1 MSIPLET
8 NVLALDGGVPEI
20 AATPGELTGRW
31 GEAERLLVESALRQD
46 SLFYWKGPHTGLLID
61 RFRQH
66 YPIEHVM
73 PCSSGTA
80 ALHIAVAA
88 AGIKPGDEVIV
99 PPITDMGS
107 VIGILFQQG
116 VPVFADVEPHSYN
129 LDPVDVRR
137 KITSK
142 TKAILAVHLAGNVC
156 RVDELRVLAD
166 ELGLVLIEDCAQA
179 WGTLTQGRP
188 VGTIGHIG
196 CFSFNDFKHLSCGDG
211 GIVASSDPIFG
222 ARLQGFADKGYN
234 RATSSKSPSVLAT
247 NYRITELQSAVAA
260 AQIERIDMI
269 ARRRNELGTRLGELL
284 RDIPG
289 IHPPEVA
296 ADSFCTYWFYLLRFD
311 ETVMNCGRAQFV
323 EALQA
328 EGADAHEGYLASPL
342 YKYDVFRNHSFFAGE
357 WPLRTTGMT
366 EMNYRDVCCPNAEAV
381 LQTCIFVK
389 LHEQMD
395 DEYIEGLGRAFRK
408 VAAHFAK

>member
-1 MSIPLET
+1 MISPET
-8 NVLALDGGVPEI
+8 KSLLAFEGGTPEI
-20 AATPGELTGRW
+20 TETPSELTGRW
-31 GEAERLLVESALRQD
+31 GEADRLLVEAALRQD
-46 SLFYWKGPHTGLLID
+46 SLFYWQGPQTKLLVE
-61 RFRQH
+61 RFQKH
-66 YPIEHVM
+66 YPLKHVM

-107 VIGILFQQG
+107 VIGILFQLG
-116 VPVFADVEPHSYN
+116 VPVFADVEPHTYN

-137 KITSK
+137 KVTSK
-142 TKAILAVHLAGNVC
+142 TRAILTVHLAGNAC
-156 RVDELRVLAD
+156 RVEELRVLAD

-179 WGTLTQGRP
+179 WGSLAQGRP

-211 GIVASSDPIFG
+211 GIVASSDPTFG
-222 ARLQGFADKGYN
+222 PKLQGFGDKGYN
-234 RATSSKSPSVLAT
+234 RVTSSKSPSILAT

-260 AQIERIDMI
+260 AQLERIGMI
-269 ARRRNELGTRLGELL
+269 ARRRNKLGSRLGELL
-284 RDIPG
+284 KDMPG
-289 IHPPEVA
+289 IHPHEVT
-296 ADSFCTYWFYLLRFD
+296 ADTFCTYWFYLLRFD
-311 ETVMNCGRAQFV
+311 EAVMNCDRARFV
-323 EALQA
+323 KALQA

-357 WPLRTTGMT
+357 WPLRTSGMT
-366 EMNYRDVCCPNAEAV
+366 DMNYRDVCCPNAEAV

-408 VAAHFAK
+408 VAAHFVK